1 MASSGVWENVILSK
15 TPTFDGVCGM
25 LSYNIFGYFCQSIFD
40 LLLTDGKSTNV
51 FFVTDVIVILFV
63 TTDVFW
69 RCYCHVVR
77 WLMITAN
84 CDRCYSHIMF

>member
-25 LSYNIFGYFCQSIFD
+25 LSYNILDIFAKVFFD
-40 LLLTDGKSTNV
+40 LLLTDGKSMYV
-51 FFVTDVIVILFV
+51 FFMTDVIVILFV
-63 TTDVFW
+63 TTDIFG

-77 WLMITAN
+77 WLMIDAN